1 MQNIQQGKS
10 IRFNPQECSFKII
23 GPVSITDDSYTDK
36 TYIPSSDERVELAN
50 FEYTVDPDT
59 LCSAIRLVMKSNGK
73 ITIDP
78 VAKEISV
85 YSSKDGP
92 GSSNIRPDSIDM
104 YDDSGNL
111 YTSLNGVDIAGHDF
125 VTLTSRYNKKGLH
138 LKRIASATSDDILY
152 ILDGLPTSDPKMDG
166 VLWMDTDRTLKVSR
180 RGFGS

>member
-1 MQNIQQGKS
+1 M
-10 IRFNPQECSFKII
+10 
-23 GPVSITDDSYTDK
+23 GPVCVTDGSYTDG

-50 FEYTVDPDT
+50 FEYTIDPDT
-59 LCSAIRLVMKSNGK
+59 LSSAIKLVMKSNGR

-78 VAKEISV
+78 SDKKISV
-85 YSSKDGP
+85 YSSKDGTG
-92 GSSNIRPDSIDM
+92 GSIIGSDSIDM

-111 YTSLNGVDIAGHDF
+111 YTRLNGVDIAGHDF
-125 VTLTSRYNKKGLH
+125 VTLTSPYNKKGLH

-180 RGFGS
+180 RGFGSWK